1 MGEREEACERL
12 LDNLEDA
19 IASLERGKEE
29 CEMENWDL
37 FAPEE
42 LEEIIEQLRDMAAK
56 LNVKMTQV
64 DGFETED

>member
-64 DGFETED
+64 NEFDTEE

>member
-42 LEEIIEQLRDMAAK
+42 LEEITEQLRDMAAK

-64 DGFETED
+64 DEFDTEE

>member
-29 CEMENWDL
+29 CEIENWEL
-37 FAPEE
+37 FPPEE
-42 LEEIIEQLRDMAAK
+42 LEEIAEQLRNMASK
-56 LNVKMTQV
+56 LHIKMAEKE
-64 DGFETED
+64 FEED

>member
-37 FAPEE
+37 FSPEE
-42 LEEIIEQLRDMAAK
+42 LDEIIEQLREMAGK

-64 DGFETED
+64 DEFDGDD